1 MQGDTNMSLGLRGFL
16 VAYHRLD
23 TNSVVKKF
31 SVAADQRMFRLIG
44 LRDDSVYLVCV
55 VTRGSARPRPD
66 TQPALSE
73 AWRLE
78 QEAAADTEQL
88 LEADTREAGWLG
100 APAAEAGEQ
109 QQVELETKVYA
120 KVRNHTEGPY

>member
-1 MQGDTNMSLGLRGFL
+1 MSLGLRGFL

-78 QEAAADTEQL
+78 QEAAADSEQL

-100 APAAEAGEQ
+100 STRRPRRAAWRRTTSGSRRTRRAGES
-109 QQVELETKVYA
+109 
-120 KVRNHTEGPY
+120 P